1 MNVLFREGM
10 TVRIGETGDDF
21 QENIKTI
28 LMEQRLVQFISAN
41 DYAQIVKG
49 NFIDAEQSIKIPVT

>member
-1 MNVLFREGM
+1 MNVLFREGL

-21 QENIKTI
+21 QENKKSI

-41 DYAQIVKG
+41 DYAQIIKG
-49 NFIDAEQSIKIPVT
+49 TFTAAKAAIEAPTT